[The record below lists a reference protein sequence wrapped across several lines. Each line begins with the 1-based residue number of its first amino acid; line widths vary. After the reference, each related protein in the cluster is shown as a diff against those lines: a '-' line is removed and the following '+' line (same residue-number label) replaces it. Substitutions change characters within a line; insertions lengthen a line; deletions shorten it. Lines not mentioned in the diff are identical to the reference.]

1 MVWLQESGRGS
12 RRGKLKTPWACHT
25 PQILLR
31 VAGFRRFDVR
41 IAMQDLIS
49 KAATLHEAL
58 PYIQKFSG
66 ATFVVKY
73 GGSFMDSP
81 DPAVRNGVAR
91 DIVFLEAVEIN
102 PVVVHG
108 GGKAITRAME
118 RSGLRTNFIQG
129 QRVTDAATVAIV
141 DDVLSREINP
151 EVVAA
156 INSLGGAAKGFAG
169 PDIFTCR
176 KLWLDDKETAGAKLD
191 IGYVGEVVSVN
202 TAPLLDC
209 IARGITPV
217 ISPTARGEDGEIY
230 NCNAD
235 VAAAQAA
242 IALKAVRLVF
252 MSDVPGLMRDPKD
265 PATLI
270 THLQI
275 AEVPGLKQA
284 GIVDKGMIPK
294 VDSAVAAIKAG
305 VEKVSFV
312 DGRVPHS
319 VLLEIFTDAGV
330 GTEVV
335 L

>member
-1 MVWLQESGRGS
+1 
-12 RRGKLKTPWACHT
+12 
-25 PQILLR
+25 
-31 VAGFRRFDVR
+31 
-41 IAMQDLIS
+41 MQDLIA
-49 KAATLHEAL
+49 KAATLLEAL

-118 RSGLRTNFIQG
+118 KAGLATNFIQG
-129 QRVTDAATVAIV
+129 QRVTDEATVQIV
-141 DDVLSREINP
+141 DGVLSREINP
-151 EVVAA
+151 EIVKT
-156 INSLGGAAKGFAG
+156 IEELGGKARGFSGA
-169 PDIFTCR
+169 DIFKCR
-176 KLWLDDKETAGAKLD
+176 KLLLDDKEKPGAKID
-191 IGYVGEVVSVN
+191 IGFVGEVTEVN
-202 TAPLLDC
+202 TEPLRQC
-209 IARGITPV
+209 IWHGITPV
-217 ISPTARGEDGEIY
+217 ISPVALGEDGKIY

-235 VAAAQAA
+235 EAAAQVA
-242 IALKAVRLVF
+242 IALKAKRLVF

-270 THLQI
+270 THLQTS
-275 AEVPGLKQA
+275 EVPGLKAA

-294 VDSAVAAIKAG
+294 VDSAVAAIKSG
-305 VEKVSFV
+305 VEKVSLV

-319 VLLEIFTDAGV
+319 VLMEIFTDEGV

>member
-1 MVWLQESGRGS
+1 
-12 RRGKLKTPWACHT
+12 
-25 PQILLR
+25 
-31 VAGFRRFDVR
+31 
-41 IAMQDLIS
+41 MQDLIS
-49 KAATLHEAL
+49 KAATLLEAL

-66 ATFVVKY
+66 QNFVVKY

-91 DIVFLEAVEIN
+91 DIVFLEAVEIT

-118 RSGLRTNFIQG
+118 KAGLAANFIQG
-129 QRVTDAATVAIV
+129 QRVTDAATVQIV

-151 EVVAA
+151 EVVAT
-156 INSLGGAAKGFAG
+156 INSLGGMAKGFAG
-169 PDIFTCR
+169 PDIFRCR
-176 KLWLDDKETAGAKLD
+176 KMLLDDKEKPGAKID
-191 IGYVGEVVSVN
+191 VGYVGEVIGVN
-202 TAPLLDC
+202 TAPLLEC
-209 IARGITPV
+209 IAKGITPV
-217 ISPTARGEDGEIY
+217 ISPTARGEDGKIY

-235 VAAAQAA
+235 VAAAQVA
-242 IALKAVRLVF
+242 IALKAKRLVF
-252 MSDVPGLMRDPKD
+252 MSDVPGLMRDFKD
-265 PATLI
+265 PSTLI

-275 AEVPGLKQA
+275 SEVPGLKAA

-294 VDSAVAAIKAG
+294 VDSAVAAIIAG
-305 VEKVSFV
+305 VEKVSLV

-319 VLLEIFTDAGV
+319 VLMEIFTDEGV